1 MVTGKLCETCA
12 CVCLCVTITYAVAD
26 DIVVLFEDK

>member
-1 MVTGKLCETCA
+1 MVTGKLCETGA
-12 CVCLCVTITYAVAD
+12 CVCLCVTITHAVAD